1 MSEQQIMFKPRLEK
15 RNLPARENSMSK
27 RIDAE
32 MFIACFWNLRIS
44 VSLKEVL
51 EKEAIDGTERDRLL
65 NCCAEEFRLHLILER
80 VINTFFWAF
89 LAAQTVKNL
98 SAMQEMQIQ
107 SLHQE
112 DPLEKGMATHSSILA
127 WRIPWTEEP
136 GRLQSMGLQRVRHDY
151 ILLDKISKRERMKTV
166 S

>member
-89 LAAQTVKNL
+89 LAAQTVKNV
-98 SAMQEMQIQ
+98 SE
-107 SLHQE
+107 
-112 DPLEKGMATHSSILA
+112 
-127 WRIPWTEEP
+127 
-136 GRLQSMGLQRVRHDY
+136 GL
-151 ILLDKISKRERMKTV
+151 
-166 S
+166 